1 MHRVRLVVCRHAH
14 IHPLEQSNEMVDE
27 DFGWSCP
34 GTGCLVR
41 SYIHAEYLVL
51 IFSLSDRASTG
62 NLVRFQYV
70 IAYENTTN
78 YYYGIANIAIWSIVE
93 SGTGIIAGSA
103 PALAPLIKHIPIIG
117 RGFIITPEGG
127 QQATKR
133 RWRLRHI
140 TNTFPSR
147 FKTEEQSR
155 PQPTERTDSQSGQ
168 TVMTWGNSNGAAR

>member
-1 MHRVRLVVCRHAH
+1 
-14 IHPLEQSNEMVDE
+14 MVDE